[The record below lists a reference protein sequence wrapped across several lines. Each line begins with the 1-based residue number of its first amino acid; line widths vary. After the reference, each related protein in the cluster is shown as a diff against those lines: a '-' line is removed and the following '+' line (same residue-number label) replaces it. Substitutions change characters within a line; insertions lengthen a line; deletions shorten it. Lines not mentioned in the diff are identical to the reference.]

1 MKLPPSNV
9 SFSEILSTF
18 PKTDFTKKAAVFFRY
33 VNNVGL
39 KKKQQQKTQATGK
52 GVKKSRRINVRSD
65 EKKRFHIKHVTSII
79 ENLIIQL
86 L

>member
-9 SFSEILSTF
+9 SFSEILYTF
-18 PKTDFTKKAAVFFRY
+18 PKTEFTKKAAVFFRY

-39 KKKQQQKTQATGK
+39 KKKQQKSQSTGK
-52 GVKKSRRINVRSD
+52 GVKKSKRINVRSD